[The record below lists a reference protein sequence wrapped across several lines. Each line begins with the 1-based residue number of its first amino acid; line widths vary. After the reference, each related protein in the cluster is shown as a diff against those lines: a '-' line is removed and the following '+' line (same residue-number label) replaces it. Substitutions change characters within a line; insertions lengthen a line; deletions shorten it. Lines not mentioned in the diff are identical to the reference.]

1 MGTFYYK
8 EIWWKSCVFG
18 IAMQWIID
26 HSEFTENQ
34 IYIGGGS
41 YAGIFIP
48 VLAQKI
54 YDGNIFTWQELNI
67 WVCVCMF
74 MYISGS
80 SSSP

>member
-26 HSEFTENQ
+26 HSEFAENQ
-34 IYIGGGS
+34 LYIGGGS

-80 SSSP
+80 SSST